1 MIYNI
6 LLIVQI
12 IVALGVI
19 GLVLVQ
25 HGKGADAG
33 AAFGGGAS
41 GTVFGSRGA
50 ANFLSRSTAVL
61 ALVFF
66 INSMALAWLV
76 SNAGNDSGTSI
87 VDTLPEKVEEVL
99 TDVPGAPEVKA
110 PVAES
115 VDVPSASTSEEAPEQ
130 SLAPADVPQ

>member
-41 GTVFGSRGA
+41 GTVFGSQGA

-61 ALVFF
+61 AFVFF
-66 INSMALAWLV
+66 INSLALAWLV
-76 SNAGNDSGTSI
+76 SNAGNDTGTSI
-87 VDTLPEKVEEVL
+87 VDTLPAKAEEVL
-99 TDVPGAPEVKA
+99 TDVPGAPEVKVPA
-110 PVAES
+110 AEAS
-115 VDVPSASTSEEAPEQ
+115 DVPAASDSEEAPEK
-130 SLAPADVPQ
+130 SSAPADVPQ

>member
-12 IVALGVI
+12 VVALAI
-19 GLVLVQ
+19 ISLVLVQ

-76 SNAGNDSGTSI
+76 SNAGNEAGSSI
-87 VDTLPEKVEEVL
+87 VDTLPAKPLEEVL
-99 TDVPGAPEVKA
+99 SDVPGAPEA
-110 PVAES
+110 QAMPAAEAVDVPIEES
-115 VDVPSASTSEEAPEQ
+115 DVPSAAPV
-130 SLAPADVPQ
+130 DVPQ

>member
-12 IVALGVI
+12 VVALAI
-19 GLVLVQ
+19 ISLVLVQ

-76 SNAGNDSGTSI
+76 SNAGNEAGSSI
-87 VDTLPEKVEEVL
+87 VDTLPAKPLEEVL
-99 TDVPGAPEVKA
+99 SDVPGAPEA
-110 PVAES
+110 QAMPAAEAVVVPIEES
-115 VDVPSASTSEEAPEQ
+115 DVPSAAPV
-130 SLAPADVPQ
+130 DVPQ